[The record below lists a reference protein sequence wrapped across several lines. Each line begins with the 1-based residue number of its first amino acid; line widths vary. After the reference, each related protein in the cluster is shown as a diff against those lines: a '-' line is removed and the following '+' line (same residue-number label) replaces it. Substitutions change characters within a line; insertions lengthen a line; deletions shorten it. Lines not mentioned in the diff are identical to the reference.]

1 MAKTLKILLLA
12 AFIPIFLVSCGS
24 EPEKEWKPKRAKA
37 PAQAAPAQPAPE
49 EPVAEVA
56 KEPGKPKRN
65 PFLSFIV
72 LLGDTGKPQ
81 KVRGPLECCE
91 LNLFR
96 VVAVVKGEEAG
107 YALIHAPD
115 NKRYIVRRGDV
126 MGLKEGKIIR
136 IDPRSITI
144 REHTRNSEGKI
155 ISTSDEE
162 IGLPEDKH
170 EKLLR

>member
-1 MAKTLKILLLA
+1 MAKTLKILLLT

-24 EPEKEWKPKRAKA
+24 EPEKEWKPKRAKT
-37 PAQAAPAQPAPE
+37 PAQAAPAPPPPS
-49 EPVAEVA
+49 EPVTKAE

-65 PFLSFIV
+65 PFLSYIV

-96 VVAVVKGEEAG
+96 LVAVVKGKETG
-107 YALIHAPD
+107 YALLQAPD

-136 IDPRSITI
+136 IDTRSITV
-144 REHTRNSEGKI
+144 REHTRNIEGKI

-162 IGLPEDKH
+162 ISLPKDKR
-170 EKLLR
+170 EKLLK